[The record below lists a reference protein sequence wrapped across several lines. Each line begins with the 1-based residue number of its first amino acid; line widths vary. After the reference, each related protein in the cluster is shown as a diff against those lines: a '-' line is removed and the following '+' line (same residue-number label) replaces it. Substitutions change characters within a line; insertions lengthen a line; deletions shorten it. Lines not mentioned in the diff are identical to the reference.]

1 MNEKLLLEDINFM
14 SLSELTDLAYKIID
28 QLEREEDLEKSTDIY
43 QKLLKVN
50 ILIEKKFQKNY
61 KEINEKTK
69 LRIKEIK
76 KNNEKKIK

>member
-1 MNEKLLLEDINFM
+1 M
-14 SLSELTDLAYKIID
+14 SLSELTDLANKIINKLED
-28 QLEREEDLEKSTDIY
+28 QDDLEKSIETY

-50 ILIEKKFQKNY
+50 DLIEKKFKKNS

>member
-50 ILIEKKFQKNY
+50 ILIEKKFKKNY
-61 KEINEKTK
+61 KEINQKTK

>member
-1 MNEKLLLEDINFM
+1 MNEKLLLEDINSM
-14 SLSELTDLAYKIID
+14 SLSDLTDLANKIID
-28 QLEREEDLEKSTDIY
+28 NLENQDDLEKSVETY

-50 ILIEKKFQKNY
+50 HLIEKKFLKNS

-69 LRIKEIK
+69 FRIKEIK

>member
-1 MNEKLLLEDINFM
+1 MNEKLLLEDINSM
-14 SLSELTDLAYKIID
+14 SLSELTDLANQIID
-28 QLEREEDLEKSTDIY
+28 KLEDEEYLEKSIDAY

-50 ILIEKKFQKNY
+50 VLIEKKFQKTS

-69 LRIKEIK
+69 LKIKDIK

>member
-1 MNEKLLLEDINFM
+1 MNEKLLLEDISSM
-14 SLSELTDLAYKIID
+14 SLSELTDLANKIINKLED
-28 QLEREEDLEKSTDIY
+28 QDDLEKSIETY

-50 ILIEKKFQKNY
+50 DLIEKKFKENS

>member
-1 MNEKLLLEDINFM
+1 MNEKLLLEDISSM
-14 SLSELTDLAYKIID
+14 SLSELTDLANKIINKLED
-28 QLEREEDLEKSTDIY
+28 QDDLEKSIETY

-50 ILIEKKFQKNY
+50 DFIEKKFKENS

>member
-1 MNEKLLLEDINFM
+1 MNEKLLLEDINSM

-28 QLEREEDLEKSTDIY
+28 QLEHEEDLEKSTDIY
-43 QKLLKVN
+43 QKLIKVN

>member
-28 QLEREEDLEKSTDIY
+28 QLEHEEDLEKSTDIY
-43 QKLLKVN
+43 QKLIKVN

-61 KEINEKTK
+61 KEINQKTK

>member
-28 QLEREEDLEKSTDIY
+28 QLEHEEDLEKSTDIY

>member
-28 QLEREEDLEKSTDIY
+28 QLEHEEDLEKSTDIY
-43 QKLLKVN
+43 QKLIKVN

>member
-61 KEINEKTK
+61 KEINQKTK

>member
-1 MNEKLLLEDINFM
+1 MNEKLLLEDISSM
-14 SLSELTDLAYKIID
+14 SLSELTDLANKIINKLED
-28 QLEREEDLEKSTDIY
+28 QDDLEKSIETY

-50 ILIEKKFQKNY
+50 DLIEKKFKKNS

>member
-43 QKLLKVN
+43 QN
-50 ILIEKKFQKNY
+50 
-61 KEINEKTK
+61 
-69 LRIKEIK
+69 
-76 KNNEKKIK
+76 

>member
-43 QKLLKVN
+43 QKLIKVN

>member
-28 QLEREEDLEKSTDIY
+28 QLEHEEDLEKSTDIY

-61 KEINEKTK
+61 KEINQKTK

>member
-1 MNEKLLLEDINFM
+1 M

-50 ILIEKKFQKNY
+50 ILIEKNFKKNY
-61 KEINEKTK
+61 KEINKKTIF
-69 LRIKEIK
+69 RIIEFKMY
-76 KNNEKKIK
+76 NEKSK

>member
-28 QLEREEDLEKSTDIY
+28 QLEHEEDLEKSTDIY

-50 ILIEKKFQKNY
+50 ILIEKKFKKNY
-61 KEINEKTK
+61 KEINQKTK

>member
-1 MNEKLLLEDINFM
+1 MNEKLLLEDISSM
-14 SLSELTDLAYKIID
+14 SLSELTDLANEIINKLED
-28 QLEREEDLEKSTDIY
+28 QDDLEKSIETY

-50 ILIEKKFQKNY
+50 DLIEKKFKKNS

>member
-14 SLSELTDLAYKIID
+14 SLSELTDLAYKIIN

-61 KEINEKTK
+61 KEINQKTK

>member
-1 MNEKLLLEDINFM
+1 MNEKLLLEDISSM
-14 SLSELTDLAYKIID
+14 SLSELTDLANEIINKLED
-28 QLEREEDLEKSTDIY
+28 QDDLEKSIETY

-50 ILIEKKFQKNY
+50 DLIKKKFKKNS